1 MKKNSFV
8 EGTFIATFAIFFS
21 KFLGMIYVIPFYA
34 MIGEQGGALYAYAY
48 NIYLVFLGISTAGLP
63 IAMSKIISEYDT
75 LGMKEA
81 KERSYKIARN
91 IIAFVSIIAFL
102 ILFVFAEEFAV
113 LILGDVT
120 GGNTVSDVS
129 FVIRA
134 VSFCLLIVPFLS
146 VSRGYLQGHKF
157 ISAPSMSQV
166 IEQIV
171 RIFIILAGSYTVL
184 NIFKGTATTAVGISV
199 FAAFVSGV
207 VAYIY
212 LKVIMVKNKD
222 KMDLP
227 KKGERDKVESKEI
240 VKKIVFYSIPIIFVN
255 IASNIYS
262 LIDMIFIN
270 RGLNMLGFP
279 GPEVET
285 ITSIVTT
292 WSSKIGMIIN
302 SVATGMCVSLIPHIT
317 SSFVKKDFKRVNSQF
332 NRALQ
337 IVIATSFPMAIG
349 LCLLANPVYTLFFG
363 ESAYGPNII
372 MVSVF
377 VSALANLYFITTTTL
392 QGLNKFKFV
401 YISTFTGFALNA
413 ALDLPLIFLF
423 DKVGIPP
430 YYGALAAS
438 TIGYTVS
445 FMIPCL
451 FLKKSMNLNYKS
463 TFNVIRKMIIP
474 SSLMTIVL
482 IVFNLIFPIHS
493 NNFLVLLGIIILYT
507 VVGGLIYLGLM
518 YKNGA
523 LEEVFGKTMIE
534 KITNKLKKIK
544 SKITKN

>member
-75 LGMKEA
+75 LEMKEA

-91 IIAFVSIIAFL
+91 IILTISIIAFV
-102 ILFVFAEEFAV
+102 ILFAFAEEFAL
-113 LILGDVT
+113 LILGDVS
-120 GGNTVSDVS
+120 GGNSISDVAY
-129 FVIRA
+129 VIRA
-134 VSFCLLIVPFLS
+134 VSFCLIIVPFLS
-146 VSRGYLQGHKF
+146 VTRGYLQGHKF
-157 ISAPSMSQV
+157 ISAPSISQV

-184 NIFKGTATTAVGISV
+184 NVLKGTVTTAVGVSV

-212 LKVIMVKNKD
+212 LKVIIRKNKD
-222 KMDLP
+222 EILLP
-227 KKGERDKVESKEI
+227 KGTKKDNVKTKEI
-240 VKKIVFYSIPIIFVN
+240 VKKILAYSIPLILVN
-255 IASNIYS
+255 IATNIYT
-262 LIDMIFIN
+262 LIDMVFIN
-270 RGLNMLGFP
+270 RGLNILGFP

-292 WSSKIGMIIN
+292 WSTKIGMIVNAI
-302 SVATGMCVSLIPHIT
+302 ATGMCVSLIPHIT
-317 SSFVKKDFKRVNSQF
+317 SSYVKKDYKRVNTQF

-337 IVIATSFPMAIG
+337 IMIAVSFPMAIG

-363 ESAYGPNII
+363 ESEYGPVILMFSI
-372 MVSVF
+372 F
-377 VSALANLYFITTTTL
+377 VAALANLYFITTTTL
-392 QGLNKFKFV
+392 QGLNKFKWV

-413 ALDLPLIFLF
+413 ALDLPLILLF
-423 DKVGIPP
+423 GHIGIYPF
-430 YYGALAAS
+430 YGALAAS

-445 FMIPCL
+445 FMIPCIY
-451 FLKKSMNLNYKS
+451 LKKTMNLNYSK
-463 TFNVIRKMIIP
+463 TFEVIRKMIIP
-474 SSLMTIVL
+474 TLLMTIVL
-482 IVFNLIFPIHS
+482 FIFNLFLPIHTT
-493 NNFLVLLGIIILYT
+493 NYLINIGITLLYT
-507 VVGGLIYLGLM
+507 VVGGGIYLVLM

-523 LEEVFGKTMIE
+523 LTTVFGEAYIN
-534 KITNKLKKIK
+534 KILKKLKVKK
-544 SKITKN
+544 